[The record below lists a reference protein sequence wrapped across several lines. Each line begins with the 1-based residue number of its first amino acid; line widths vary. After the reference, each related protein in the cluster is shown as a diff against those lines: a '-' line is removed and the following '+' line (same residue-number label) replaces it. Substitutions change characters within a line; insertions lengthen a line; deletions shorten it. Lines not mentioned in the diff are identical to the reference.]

1 MKLFKKD
8 IWYIQITSFRLCDV
22 MCELQSDPVAR
33 KGEDGWGEG
42 DVEGMG
48 KKYERTKGKR

>member
-1 MKLFKKD
+1 
-8 IWYIQITSFRLCDV
+8 